1 MFRVCGWYDSRA
13 QVSALEHSTGL
24 RPLASL
30 ASRTPNVLTTQSSA
44 GMGVLGMLGVAEVL
58 GLG

>member
-24 RPLASL
+24 RPL